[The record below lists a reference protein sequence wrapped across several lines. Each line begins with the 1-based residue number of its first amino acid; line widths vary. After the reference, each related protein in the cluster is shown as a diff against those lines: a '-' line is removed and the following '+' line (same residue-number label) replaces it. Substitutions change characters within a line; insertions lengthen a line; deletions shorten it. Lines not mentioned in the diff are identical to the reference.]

1 MQPLKINPEIAS
13 STSATTARQQISGD
27 VQTNSNNI
35 CNAFYSLWDLR
46 ADSNKSDELYKGSFK
61 DLNSTVADLCIDRQS
76 SICCIEVV
84 VDQFTDSMI
93 NGIKKRIFDV
103 VNWIRDT
110 HSFGCIY
117 VGICDSVGGAPALEA
132 ILDYANMI
140 EDHNF
145 TIILSSKVVTLR
157 VVAVNSRMQDF
168 LGHDPTRE
176 PDAVSGVYQ
185 AECIFNLAPVRGK
198 RNDQLDN
205 CSSGLACSS
214 LCRNS
219 TISEWAADRGFDHRK
234 VIRDSNGQR
243 GTAVGD
249 MTGNTASSRIS
260 LFMFIVACVIA
271 YMYQTY
277 VNK

>member
-1 MQPLKINPEIAS
+1 MELRSLPSYTTERYYILSEIEEKATFYPSETHEGIFHLDSSAQWALELTSNVIKDLPLQPWKINPEIAS

-46 ADSNKSDELYKGSFK
+46 ADSNKSDELYKESFK

-176 PDAVSGVYQ
+176 PDALCLINSWHCIWLSCGVVSEEV
-185 AECIFNLAPVRGK
+185 LH
-198 RNDQLDN
+198 
-205 CSSGLACSS
+205 
-214 LCRNS
+214 S
-219 TISEWAADRGFDHRK
+219 TIDGHH
-234 VIRDSNGQR
+234 
-243 GTAVGD
+243 T
-249 MTGNTASSRIS
+249 
-260 LFMFIVACVIA
+260 
-271 YMYQTY
+271 
-277 VNK
+277 

>member
-1 MQPLKINPEIAS
+1 MQTLKIDPEIANS
-13 STSATTARQQISGD
+13 SSATKDKVQISGD
-27 VQTNSNNI
+27 VQINGNNI

-46 ADSNKSDELYKGSFK
+46 ADSHTTDVLYKESFK

-84 VDQFTDSMI
+84 VDQYVESIM
-93 NGIKKRIFDV
+93 NGVKKRIFNI

-132 ILDYANMI
+132 ILDYAKII

-145 TIILSSKVVTLR
+145 ATLLSSEVLTLR
-157 VVAVNSRMQDF
+157 VVAVNRQMQEF

-185 AECIFNLAPVRGK
+185 AECIFNMAPVRGQ
-198 RNDQLDN
+198 RSDQPD
-205 CSSGLACSS
+205 SSSSSLACCS
-214 LCRNS
+214 LNKNT
-219 TISEWAADRGFDHRK
+219 TISEWAADRGLDHRK
-234 VIRDSNGQR
+234 VVRDSNGQR
-243 GTAVGD
+243 GTAVGN

-260 LFMFIVACVIA
+260 LFIFIIACVVA

-277 VNK
+277 VK

>member
-1 MQPLKINPEIAS
+1 MQTLKIDPEIANS
-13 STSATTARQQISGD
+13 SSATKDKVQISGD
-27 VQTNSNNI
+27 VQINGNNI

-46 ADSNKSDELYKGSFK
+46 ADSDTTDVLYKESFK

-84 VDQFTDSMI
+84 IDQYVESIM
-93 NGIKKRIFDV
+93 NGVKKRIFNI

-132 ILDYANMI
+132 ILDYAKII

-145 TIILSSKVVTLR
+145 ATLLSSEVLTLR
-157 VVAVNSRMQDF
+157 VVAVNRQMQEF

-185 AECIFNLAPVRGK
+185 AECIFNMAPVRGQ
-198 RNDQLDN
+198 RSDQPD
-205 CSSGLACSS
+205 SSSSSLACCS
-214 LCRNS
+214 LNKNT
-219 TISEWAADRGFDHRK
+219 TISEWAAARGLDHRK
-234 VIRDSNGQR
+234 VVRDSNGQR
-243 GTAVGD
+243 GTAVGN

-260 LFMFIVACVIA
+260 LFIFIIACVVA

-277 VNK
+277 VK